1 MFVPFARM
9 DKAPIGS
16 VALLLFVATIGE
28 LFLSPVGNSLA
39 TRLAPKAFH
48 SQMVALF
55 FLSVAIGSAASGSLA
70 QLTDVDN
77 PSSTGTY
84 FLILGIVTMVLSLV
98 FFLLRRWIDKKMV
111 GIH

>member
-1 MFVPFARM
+1 
-9 DKAPIGS
+9 
-16 VALLLFVATIGE
+16 
-28 LFLSPVGNSLA
+28 
-39 TRLAPKAFH
+39 
-48 SQMVALF
+48 MVALF